1 MTLPVHVADL
11 RLLGNSGSSCNLE
24 YQPQHK
30 QLISSA
36 HDWRGIHWCREC
48 RHILSFS
55 LLGFRDIS
63 LFLVGDCYNL
73 ISLTQTVQCRKLPAL
88 VWPTI
93 LEEATSGSAFLQ
105 LCKAFLSF
113 RYSLQGTTLKHSR
126 NSESTTRLC
135 CTSTAAAV
143 SAALPLA
150 PSPWS
155 LANPGELSPQ
165 QLMEEGSHGPP
176 QWSRDLDTRVS
187 SPLPTRASSMVRHL
201 LARHLPEHGVEV
213 EELPPKI
220 RAAPNLRQ
228 RQMSLTFT
236 VFQELN
242 SLSSLPLTGE
252 IAQNLFSLQSL
263 PRGKKTPA
271 SMQVYLFCVFLILY
285 FTNQCQ
291 LSVIESRH
299 SC

>member
-24 YQPQHK
+24 YQPQHE

-63 LFLVGDCYNL
+63 LFLVGDSYNL

-113 RYSLQGTTLKHSR
+113 RYSLQGTTLKYSR

-201 LARHLPEHGVEV
+201 LAHHLPEHGVEV

-220 RAAPNLRQ
+220 WAAPNLRQ

-236 VFQELN
+236 VFQGLKSLN
-242 SLSSLPLTGE
+242 SLPLTGE